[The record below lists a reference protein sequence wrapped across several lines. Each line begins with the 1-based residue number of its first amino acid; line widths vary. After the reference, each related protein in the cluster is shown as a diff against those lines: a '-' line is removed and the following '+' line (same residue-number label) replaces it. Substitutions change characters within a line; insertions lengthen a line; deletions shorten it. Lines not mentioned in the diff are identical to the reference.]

1 MNVQGLPAVNASLN
15 AAATILI
22 VSGLIAIKAGFKS
35 LHRILMMGAI
45 AVSAAFLACYLVYH
59 FNVVAVTKFT
69 YPGWPKILYFAILLT
84 HVPLAILVLPLL
96 ALTVIP
102 AVKGRYEVHKRWARI
117 TAPVWLYVS
126 VTGVLVYLMLY
137 VWYPPVPGV

>member
-1 MNVQGLPAVNASLN
+1 MNVQGLPVVNATLN
-15 AAATILI
+15 ATSTILI
-22 VSGLIAIKAGFKS
+22 VSGLIAIKAGYKN
-35 LHRILMMGAI
+35 LHRALMMGAI
-45 AVSAAFLACYLVYH
+45 AVSAAFLTCYLVYH

-69 YPGWPKILYFAILLT
+69 YIGWPKRLYYFILLT

-102 AVKGRYEVHKRWARI
+102 AVKGRYDVHKRWAKI
-117 TAPVWLYVS
+117 TAPIWLYVS

-137 VWYPPVPGV
+137 VWYPPVSAV